1 MKNINYNVLKLLQ
14 KTVDNLWR
22 IEKHYLRD
30 AKGSKCNC
38 PKLLKQMQRD
48 LRRQSED
55 LRAEVAVHAK
65 SDKLS

>member
-1 MKNINYNVLKLLQ
+1 MPRAASAIAPNF
-14 KTVDNLWR
+14 
-22 IEKHYLRD
+22 
-30 AKGSKCNC
+30 
-38 PKLLKQMQRD
+38 LKQMQRD